1 MRLIDRIALNRAI
14 KLLSNF
20 IIQLVEIFKKKQ
32 EDRPK
37 PDIIKPPR
45 PLKKIVDVLT
55 PWRHK

>member
-32 EDRPK
+32 EDRSK

-45 PLKKIVDVLT
+45 PIKKIVDIFT